1 MLLNPTAQDIEYLTN
16 LISNRIDQG
25 RGETLFE
32 IGLEGK
38 SKGSSY
44 NTTHASILSVFLPSR
59 GWIFNA
65 FNKRRLLEMCRD
77 DQDSVDNIGS

>member
-38 SKGSSY
+38 NPK
-44 NTTHASILSVFLPSR
+44 ALVIILR
-59 GWIFNA
+59 TQA
-65 FNKRRLLEMCRD
+65 Y
-77 DQDSVDNIGS
+77 